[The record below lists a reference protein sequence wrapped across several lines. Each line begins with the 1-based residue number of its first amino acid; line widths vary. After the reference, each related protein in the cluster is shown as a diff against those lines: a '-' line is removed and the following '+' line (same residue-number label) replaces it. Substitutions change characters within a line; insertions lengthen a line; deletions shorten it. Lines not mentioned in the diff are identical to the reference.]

1 MTEFISLYDHLG
13 KAAGP
18 TLGKQVAEYA
28 ALSSVPAK
36 SRHITNPGYTGYV
49 MLYPKAFLELYFKA
63 YNA

>member
-13 KAAGP
+13 KAAGS

-28 ALSSVPAK
+28 ALANVSTQT
-36 SRHITNPGYTGYV
+36 RHISNPGYTGYV
-49 MLYPKAFLELYFKA
+49 MLYPKAFLELYFKV